1 MKEQLHFWNSYQEYM
16 AKNSGIR
23 CQKPQSR
30 QWMNHSV
37 AWPSDIHLTSI
48 ISTRN
53 LETGEPEI
61 RVELGLLGGKGKRRF
76 DALKLKQEKID
87 REIKLECDACVIW
100 HVPPR
105 DKDMHKIYVSNGTD
119 FRQREHW
126 DKQQRWLRDH
136 VELFKKVFD
145 PIIPEID

>member
-48 ISTRN
+48 ISTRKPG
-53 LETGEPEI
+53 TGEPEI
-61 RVELGLLGGKGKRRF
+61 RVELGLLGAKAKQRFSDLEGRREEIERACGTHLSWHNPGGKNM
-76 DALKLKQEKID
+76 
-87 REIKLECDACVIW
+87 C
-100 HVPPR
+100 
-105 DKDMHKIYVSNGTD
+105 KIYVSKVGGAD
-119 FRQREHW
+119 FLQEKLW
-126 DKQQRWLRDH
+126 PQQQQWLRDNL
-136 VELFKKVFD
+136 ELFQRVFD
-145 PIIPEID
+145 PIIHKTA